1 MNTDTVQISS
11 INTDTLNQTGK
22 LTFQFRVTQDDLR
35 FSGSAV
41 IPEADLAD
49 YRFGEMGKV
58 VGEFLQKKIA
68 ASATTEVT
76 PESTPEAPAEQ

>member
-58 VGEFLQKKIA
+58 VGEFLQKKIT
-68 ASATTEVT
+68 ASATPEV
-76 PESTPEAPAEQ
+76 TPEAPAE